1 MPHAYMYHGAFE
13 LNRAALKPGT
23 KGFKG
28 TDGAE
33 HVLQD
38 WPEEATGV
46 RVGYMEKAGKHFAAV
61 RVVDGK
67 ADIVLANEVL
77 LDQQIHLGRGKRFSA
92 EPVVVTDEP
101 ILLFLKDAIRKN
113 PEHKVVFEAIRKR
126 IKAG

>member
-13 LNRAALKPGT
+13 LNRAALKSGT
-23 KGFKG
+23 RKFKG
-28 TDGAE
+28 TDGAD

-38 WPEEATGV
+38 WPEEADGV

-61 RVVDGK
+61 RIIDGK
-67 ADIVLANEVL
+67 TDIVLANEIL
-77 LDQQIHLGRGKRFSA
+77 LDPRIHLGRAKRFSA

-101 ILLFLKDAIRKN
+101 ILLFLKAAIRKN
-113 PEHKVVFEAIRKR
+113 PEHKAVLEAVRKR